1 LLNKPERAGTPNG
14 GYITAPWSLGKS
26 QVRPDAI
33 RQLGKFAEF
42 YACLSNAAIQFAPN
56 SYEFME
62 KVLFASKI
70 QAARDCLRS
79 GYSMV
84 GRQRKR
90 LLTLL
95 GDELLRWL
103 AADAGDLRAINP
115 SISLLEARVICVTF
129 VRDGYHSH
137 AARPSLRIPPAVTE
151 VGSTHSKIHGKEA
164 MRC

>member
-90 LLTLL
+90 LLT
-95 GDELLRWL
+95 
-103 AADAGDLRAINP
+103 
-115 SISLLEARVICVTF
+115 
-129 VRDGYHSH
+129 
-137 AARPSLRIPPAVTE
+137 E

-164 MRC
+164 MTC